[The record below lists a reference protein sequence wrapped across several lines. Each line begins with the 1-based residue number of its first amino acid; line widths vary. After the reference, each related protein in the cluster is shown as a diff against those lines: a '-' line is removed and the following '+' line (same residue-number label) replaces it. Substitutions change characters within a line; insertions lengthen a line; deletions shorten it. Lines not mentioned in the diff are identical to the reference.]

1 MEAAFMNKILNRA
14 EQEQQLEQQK
24 NLEVKPKE
32 KEDKNVYSD
41 LVQALRVKK

>member
-1 MEAAFMNKILNRA
+1 MNKILNRA
-14 EQEQQLEQQK
+14 EQEQQLEQEK
-24 NLEVKPKE
+24 NREAKKAKLTE